1 MSKNETKG
9 WICPKCGRVYAPWI
23 DKCQYCGGSTITNM
37 PPTCPYQW
45 WYPWCNTPVYTSTT
59 THEVTLNSDGIN
71 NTVSA
76 VDINLNSKLNN
87 EVKC

>member
-23 DKCQYCGGSTITNM
+23 DKCQYCGGSTITTT
-37 PPTCPYQW
+37 PPTCPYYW
-45 WYPWCNTPVYTSTT
+45 WSCPHDWSITTSTIPNTYLNT
-59 THEVTLNSDGIN
+59 TTTTAASSATLKS
-71 NTVSA
+71 NT
-76 VDINLNSKLNN
+76 LNN

>member
-1 MSKNETKG
+1 MTKSENKG

-45 WYPWCNTPVYTSTT
+45 WCDYPYYTNTISTDS
-59 THEVTLNSDGIN
+59 VTLNTSDILKTTSTN
-71 NTVSA
+71 STVT
-76 VDINLNSKLNN
+76 N

>member
-9 WICPKCGRVYAPWI
+9 WICPKCGRVYAPWV
-23 DKCQYCGGSTITNM
+23 DKCQYCGGSTITNT

-45 WYPWCNTPVYTSTT
+45 WWNNPIYTT
-59 THEVTLNSDGIN
+59 TTAPNVTLNSDGIS

-76 VDINLNSKLNN
+76 ADININSKLNN
-87 EVKC
+87 EVKY

>member
-1 MSKNETKG
+1 MNKNETKG

-23 DKCQYCGGSTITNM
+23 DKCQYCGGSTITNT

-45 WYPWCNTPVYTSTT
+45 WWNTPIYTT
-59 THEVTLNSDGIN
+59 TTTPNVTLNSDGIN
-71 NTVSA
+71 NTVSTA
-76 VDINLNSKLNN
+76 DINLNSKLNN

>member
-23 DKCQYCGGSTITNM
+23 DKCQYCGGSTITYT

-45 WYPWCNTPVYTSTT
+45 WCNYPYYSNTISTDS
-59 THEVTLNSDGIN
+59 VTLNTSDILKTTSTN
-71 NTVSA
+71 STVT
-76 VDINLNSKLNN
+76 N